1 MTKGRAPRNGGGRGT
16 PQNDIAKRSPL
27 FWEQA
32 GDDTPTGYYAV
43 SSLSNSWKKQ
53 VRLPV

>member
-1 MTKGRAPRNGGGRGT
+1 MTEEED
-16 PQNDIAKRSPL
+16 PQKDIAKRSPL
-27 FWEQA
+27 FWKQA
-32 GDDTPTGYYAV
+32 GDDISTGYYAV

>member
-1 MTKGRAPRNGGGRGT
+1 MTKRELLATTEKGD
-16 PQNDIAKRSPL
+16 PQKDIAKRSPV

-32 GDDTPTGYYAV
+32 GDGTSTDYYAV
-43 SSLSNSWKKQ
+43 SSLSKSWKKQ